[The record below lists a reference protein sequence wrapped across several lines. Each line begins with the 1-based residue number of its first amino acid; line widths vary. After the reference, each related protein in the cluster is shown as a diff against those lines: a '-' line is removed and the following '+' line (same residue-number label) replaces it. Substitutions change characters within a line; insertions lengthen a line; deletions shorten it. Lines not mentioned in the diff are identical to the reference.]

1 MPKGRD
7 LVDDEMDAWDYAD
20 RYVEEEA
27 WQERKRI
34 AKESGEEVEPARAG
48 AAAKQ
53 KPQPKPQAAEK
64 PKPQPQ
70 PQPQPQPKPEVAAP
84 TPEDDL
90 EEPVLEAVDDWEAAM
105 DALEAYGSKQEE
117 IRAKETTQKG
127 GKK

>member
-34 AKESGEEVEPARAG
+34 AKESGEEVEPARSG
-48 AAAKQ
+48 AAPKQ

-64 PKPQPQ
+64 PKL
-70 PQPQPQPKPEVAAP
+70 QPQPKPEVAAP

-105 DALEAYGSKQEE
+105 DALEAHVSKQEE